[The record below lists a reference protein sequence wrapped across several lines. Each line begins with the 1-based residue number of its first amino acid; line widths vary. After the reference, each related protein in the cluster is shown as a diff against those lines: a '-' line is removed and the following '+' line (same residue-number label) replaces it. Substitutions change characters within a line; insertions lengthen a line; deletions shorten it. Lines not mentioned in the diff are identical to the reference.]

1 MCQHGGAAGG
11 GDGGGEGGG
20 EGGGGDGGGPGGG
33 GDGDG
38 GGGDGDGGGGD
49 GDSVSQTRFAL
60 VVQSD
65 TILSDAVQTLQ
76 LAHVPDVMVPPLS
89 QTCAPVAARAHMH
102 R

>member
-20 EGGGGDGGGPGGG
+20 QGGGT
-33 GDGDG
+33 G

-49 GDSVSQTRFAL
+49 GDSVSQARFAL

>member
-20 EGGGGDGGGPGGG
+20 QGGGT
-33 GDGDG
+33 G